1 MLRRL
6 VLCKST
12 VELSDERSHK
22 TFMQICRLHRK
33 PFSLTRV
40 TTFMDWVGGGMYKE
54 DPAGHFSTH
63 NLRHAVLLF
72 CLMIENM
79 NEASINAL
87 RACN

>member
-1 MLRRL
+1 
-6 VLCKST
+6 
-12 VELSDERSHK
+12 
-22 TFMQICRLHRK
+22 
-33 PFSLTRV
+33 
-40 TTFMDWVGGGMYKE
+40 MDWVGGGMYKE